1 MSHYLVSNKIQDRS
15 QIKLL
20 EFLPL
25 QAFEIKISKNRE
37 RKSDEDFSILGKSYA
52 F

>member
-1 MSHYLVSNKIQDRS
+1 MSHYLISNKIQDRS
-15 QIKLL
+15 QIMPV

-37 RKSDEDFSILGKSYA
+37 RESDEDFGILGKSYA